1 MANKVL
7 FNLEAEDAK
16 AVQAF
21 LRVVDAQGKAAN
33 KTREMNREGKQLK
46 QTFGKLGGAAA
57 DIAKIGAGFV
67 SAAGAIQLVRSAVRL
82 FTMELE
88 DLRRKETEAA
98 RANMDYAKSF
108 SNIVSTW
115 LGTDWVDRAHQ
126 QIRKAVAD
134 IPELSY
140 TQGRTLLGA
149 YGAARPTAPL
159 ARGMEAVRMAAPLTW
174 ENREGVVKLVGELE
188 QLYPGR
194 PMERL
199 FDIASAMR
207 RRAGKRIEEIE
218 PGMKAVHRLLA
229 MGIDPDQA
237 LGGLMAAFEAEQ
249 AGRSV
254 GTITS
259 LLAYPIKAPK
269 RRPGVRLT
277 EEDQLRQE
285 VAGMSPMELFTWMQ
299 ENPAK
304 GAKLYKT
311 TWATVAPIMKPGAIE
326 AGVQLIRRAQTER
339 DYQTQLQ
346 QAEQS
351 QMIKLGRVGERRAAA
366 VERQQMEWGGGAA
379 IGLTRDY
386 VTQMLRSMPGIGVT
400 RRRLIETAIEVEGRL
415 GEDYIQ
421 AALRN
426 LGGLQRGWGQERI
439 PGGYA
444 YYGAGMPR
452 DIPSTVNPMYDPRA
466 ADAIAQL
473 IKDIRDQADA
483 LKALGAEGS
492 AQGASNKLDRQ
503 IELLTDIKDALQG
516 GALSP
521 ARTAELD

>member
-207 RRAGKRIEEIE
+207 RRAGK
-218 PGMKAVHRLLA
+218 
-229 MGIDPDQA
+229 
-237 LGGLMAAFEAEQ
+237 
-249 AGRSV
+249 
-254 GTITS
+254 
-259 LLAYPIKAPK
+259 
-269 RRPGVRLT
+269 
-277 EEDQLRQE
+277 
-285 VAGMSPMELFTWMQ
+285 
-299 ENPAK
+299 
-304 GAKLYKT
+304 
-311 TWATVAPIMKPGAIE
+311 
-326 AGVQLIRRAQTER
+326 LIRRAQTER

-386 VTQMLRSMPGIGVT
+386 VTQMLRSMPSIGVT